1 MNKRVLKVTAIAAA
15 LVSGVSM
22 ILGTTACGQGEKTYT
37 MEEKLT
43 ARAVQLAK
51 TTLNTYID
59 DTLYQELVNGDADGE
74 LLMYGTYNP
83 WTGEVDGEASV
94 WHYTSVVA
102 MTNRLMSVT
111 SDADKDY
118 FAAYNTNLWKEM
130 DWYKGARTITSYRS
144 EQRRWMYAVN
154 RSTVKDKA
162 DISGINAVYDDQ
174 MWIIRELISTYQ
186 ITGDSSYLTTAE
198 ELTDTCLDGWDSSI
212 NSATGEEYGG
222 ITWGPGYAS
231 KHTCSNAPLIAPL
244 VELSEIYK
252 NSSETINSQKKSDY
266 YLEWAEKIYDFS
278 YTTFKNTNDLYGDL
292 VGSEFNYNPTTGLK
306 ETTSQGTLDISQYT
320 YNTGTMIQGGAK
332 LYAATKN
339 KNYLTEAQNSAE
351 AAYRIFGAIDEETGL
366 SQYPTTSTSWFNFE
380 LLLGFVNL
388 AEVDDSQYASANET
402 YIKSFM
408 DELDYAYDH
417 YYYNGMLPRNYLKGW
432 MYGIDFDDEKSVMDC
447 AASAEMYALLSSYY
461 SKKG

>member
-1 MNKRVLKVTAIAAA
+1 
-15 LVSGVSM
+15 
-22 ILGTTACGQGEKTYT
+22 
-37 MEEKLT
+37 
-43 ARAVQLAK
+43 
-51 TTLNTYID
+51 
-59 DTLYQELVNGDADGE
+59 
-74 LLMYGTYNP
+74 
-83 WTGEVDGEASV
+83 
-94 WHYTSVVA
+94 
-102 MTNRLMSVT
+102 
-111 SDADKDY
+111 
-118 FAAYNTNLWKEM
+118 
-130 DWYKGARTITSYRS
+130 
-144 EQRRWMYAVN
+144 
-154 RSTVKDKA
+154 
-162 DISGINAVYDDQ
+162 
-174 MWIIRELISTYQ
+174 
-186 ITGDSSYLTTAE
+186 
-198 ELTDTCLDGWDSSI
+198 
-212 NSATGEEYGG
+212 
-222 ITWGPGYAS
+222 
-231 KHTCSNAPLIAPL
+231 

-366 SQYPTTSTSWFNFE
+366 SQYPTTSTPWFNFE

-461 SKKG
+461 KNKG